1 MQAWLP
7 RVLRL
12 VNPRLLAVLV
22 LCAIDQ
28 AKMWQTCVLQVLP
41 LLLLP
46 LPLCLGGPEWQCAYM
61 VLLMGGYWV
70 LELLPLP
77 VTALLPVLILP
88 VLGATNTTE
97 LRPFKPLVG

>member
-1 MQAWLP
+1 M
-7 RVLRL
+7 
-12 VNPRLLAVLV
+12 
-22 LCAIDQ
+22 
-28 AKMWQTCVLQVLP
+28 LQVLP

-88 VLGATNTTE
+88 VLGNANTAGP
-97 LRPFKPLVG
+97 RPCKQLVKLVG